1 MIKRV
6 DFLEDFV
13 KPYAPI
19 LKGVYEKANIWPES
33 ERKFLILAEEIEE
46 SEEAFDS
53 FIRYVNNSVIFDE
66 KLFQADKSQELQGH
80 IISLMCELLQV
91 IAVLNK
97 YEVTDDE

>member
-1 MIKRV
+1 MINCV

-19 LKGVYEKANIWPES
+19 LQGAYEKANIWPEN

-53 FIRYVNNSVIFDE
+53 FIRYVCNSDLFDE
-66 KLFQADKSQELQGH
+66 KLFQADKSQELQGY

-97 YEVTDDE
+97 YKDGE

>member
-13 KPYAPI
+13 KPYATI
-19 LKGVYEKANIWPES
+19 LKGAYEKANIWPEC
-33 ERKFLILAEEIEE
+33 EYKNDILIEE
-46 SEEAFDS
+46 LEEVESAFDGYIN
-53 FIRYVNNSVIFDE
+53 FLYNSDSLIP